1 MPSMILRLGVARGK
15 NVFNLVLK
23 DTMICGSGFVLMSL
37 FNDFKISLIISF
49 WCGRIITSIKS
60 Q

>member
-23 DTMICGSGFVLMSL
+23 DAMICGSGFVLMSL
-37 FNDFKISLIISF
+37 FNDLKYL
-49 WCGRIITSIKS
+49 
-60 Q
+60 